1 MLAIERVSF
10 APVVDTLW
18 RVLCSTFLINWV
30 VVVDRVLD
38 RRHAPINACVN
49 GWIARGVQSC
59 MGPNLFSRSSGST
72 GIIILAQPCPA
83 CPSTLLLDL
92 FVESQFGWLLFN
104 IDSHNSNSPC
114 DSRKV
119 IRRARDLTEAP
130 QAPARTVDRSS
141 AALDLRPG
149 PAALSR
155 CKRWWHG
162 ANRAACLDSTPQR
175 RRTLDSGPLVVSRVV
190 LVAQEGWQRALPT

>member
-1 MLAIERVSF
+1 
-10 APVVDTLW
+10 
-18 RVLCSTFLINWV
+18 
-30 VVVDRVLD
+30 
-38 RRHAPINACVN
+38 
-49 GWIARGVQSC
+49 

-92 FVESQFGWLLFN
+92 FVESHFGWLLFN

-119 IRRARDLTEAP
+119 IRRARGLTEAP

-155 CKRWWHG
+155 CKRWWYG
-162 ANRAACLDSTPQR
+162 ANRAAGLDSTPQLTQDFGLRPACRFARCTRSTR
-175 RRTLDSGPLVVSRVV
+175 RLAARSPYSKFPKMPPTRNGP
-190 LVAQEGWQRALPT
+190 T